1 MKESKFYF
9 GGFYCLLG
17 LIIGLTVFKLQTSIP
32 QSIPRDEIIV
42 VDSDSIS
49 AYKTAMSY
57 TKLPKLN
64 DNNLMKELRKQN
76 IAHPKIVLAQAKLE
90 TGNYRSALCLS
101 HNNLFGLRKGDGSYY
116 KFSHWAHSVTAY
128 KKYVQYK
135 YNPANNYYPPDNY
148 YKFLRDI
155 GYAEDAGYINKVKEI
170 VNQA

>member
-17 LIIGLTVFKLQTSIP
+17 LILGLIIGLFVFKTQARTP
-32 QSIPRDEIIV
+32 QSIPKNGVVV
-42 VDSDSIS
+42 VDSDSIGTD
-49 AYKTAMSY
+49 KIAMSY

-64 DNNLMKELRKQN
+64 DSNLMKELREQN
-76 IAHPKIVLAQAKLE
+76 IVHPKIVLAQAKLE
-90 TGNYRSALCLS
+90 TGNYKSVLCLS

-116 KFSHWAHSVTAY
+116 KFSHWTHSVTAY

-135 YNPANNYYPPDNY
+135 YNPPNNYYQ
-148 YKFLRDI
+148 FLQDI